1 MTTKTSQASSTAV
14 ATQNTR
20 RAKSFKT
27 CWATRVRGI
36 NTSSQLLTREL
47 MVYLT
52 SQPISANSES

>member
-1 MTTKTSQASSTAV
+1 MTTKTSQASSTTV

-47 MVYLT
+47 MAYLT
-52 SQPISANSES
+52 SQLT